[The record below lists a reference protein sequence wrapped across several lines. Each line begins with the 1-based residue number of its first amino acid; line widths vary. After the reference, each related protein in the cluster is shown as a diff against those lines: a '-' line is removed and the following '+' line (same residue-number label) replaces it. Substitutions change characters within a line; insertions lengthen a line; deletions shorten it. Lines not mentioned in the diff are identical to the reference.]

1 MEKAFFVITAAV
13 SAVPSLLVALIVQ
26 HYFKSFERKAE
37 KREDDRKQESFLIL
51 KNIFAIGALAE
62 ATGKAVKDGH
72 TNGEMTDALKYY
84 GKQKNELKDYM
95 MKVTADS
102 H

>member
-1 MEKAFFVITAAV
+1 MDKVIVIIVTAAA
-13 SAVPSLLVALIVQ
+13 AVPSLLVSLVVQ
-26 HYFKSFERKAE
+26 HYFKAFEVKAS
-37 KREDDRKQESFLIL
+37 KRDEDQKRESFLIL

-72 TNGEMTDALKYY
+72 TNGEMTEALKYY
-84 GKQKNELKDYM
+84 DGQKNDLKDYLM
-95 MKVTADS
+95 EVAANS